1 MCSENPLDMATIRK
15 LMNEHRTRVNSQNP
29 NPSSV
34 QEPEI
39 EKSQKFN
46 AVEAERIIAILDDT
60 AEKLGFL
67 DSITP
72 DVLQHRDELSK
83 FIGDEIARTMSEQKV
98 LEARYEELIE
108 QRAAMKGLVNK
119 TKYKEIQEEIQDVSR
134 ALRESTNNLVRSL
147 KENPNV
153 SGNLIKV
160 QRDRMELRDLLVR
173 CIQELRDHGTYSTII
188 FKVDEENNSRLR
200 FQQLRSREKD
210 LRDAVAKMEDT
221 LQKEQYAF
229 QKQVSEQK
237 QAISQL
243 KEELQSVK
251 GSTSIDARFKK
262 KESLAYVS
270 AIWRE
275 NKLKER
281 VLEMKLKELEDKVQT
296 EHLVH
301 QRTKEFLT
309 TKHATL
315 SDEVSSWEQKYS
327 NDVGD
332 MDSKIRTLTAK
343 RTALLDKLSQLQ
355 ERRAKEIEENEKAAM
370 EAERQNAIRKQKE
383 LDSKR
388 QNKAARVIQNHLRQF
403 LKRKKDLEAL
413 KPAKKGKGKKGKK

>member
-1 MCSENPLDMATIRK
+1 MATIRGLMRRGRSNSNLVASAESEVEK
-15 LMNEHRTRVNSQNP
+15 L
-29 NPSSV
+29 
-34 QEPEI
+34 
-39 EKSQKFN
+39 QKFN
-46 AVEAERIIAILDDT
+46 PVEAERIIAILDDT

-108 QRAAMKGLVNK
+108 QRSAMKGLVNK
-119 TKYKEIQEEIQDVSR
+119 MKYKEIQEEIQDVSR

-210 LRDAVAKMEDT
+210 LRDAVAKMEET
-221 LQKEQYAF
+221 LRKEQYVF
-229 QKQVSEQK
+229 QKQVSEQR

-243 KEELQSVK
+243 KEELQNVK
-251 GSTSIDARFKK
+251 GTTSIDARFKK

-281 VLEMKLKELEDKVQT
+281 VFEVKLSELEEKMQT

-301 QRTKEFLT
+301 QRTKDFLT

-315 SDEVSSWEQKYS
+315 SDEVSSWEKKYES
-327 NDVGD
+327 DVGD
-332 MDSKIRTLTAK
+332 MDAQIRKLTSK
-343 RTALLDKLSQLQ
+343 RTALQDKLTHLQ
-355 ERRAKEIEENEKAAM
+355 ERRAKEIEDNDRRAM
-370 EAERQNAIRKQKE
+370 EEERQRSNTRQKE
-383 LDSKR
+383 SDTRR
-388 QNKAARVIQNHLRQF
+388 QNKAARVIQNHLRHF
-403 LKRKKDLEAL
+403 LKRKKELEAA